1 MVARWIAAAMLLVTL
16 AITGIFV
23 WAVFRPPPDSAAG
36 SPGAGAPV
44 SAIKRFDSGGKP
56 RIARAEVV
64 PGPSGAVAITVSITD
79 AERRPVT
86 TSARPTAV
94 LSMISMAMGT
104 EPVNL
109 VPDGPGVWRG
119 SGTLSMAGRWSLRVN
134 VEGGSLHV
142 PFETASR

>member
-16 AITGIFV
+16 AIAGIFV

-36 SPGAGAPV
+36 APV
-44 SAIKRFDSGGKP
+44 SAIKRFDSGGKS

-94 LSMISMAMGT
+94 LSMISMAMGI

-119 SGTLSMAGRWSLRVN
+119 SGSLSMAGRWSLRVD
-134 VEGGSLHV
+134 VEGESLLV
-142 PFETASR
+142 PFESSSR